1 MKLKYFFALILVI
14 LIAQGLLSIN
24 SSYSPHYTNLN
35 SGQPFFPDNAKYKS
49 TNSDHFGNDNLKGV
63 YTLIFFGYTN
73 CPDYCPDT
81 LVKVRKLFK
90 SIEDKKINKNVN
102 LLFISVDTK
111 DKVSKIKKYVEYFDK
126 SFVGIE
132 TNSKNLELL
141 SKRVGVYYKKI
152 SNEGSIDFYD
162 HTGAIFLTDKE
173 SKLIGI
179 YTPPIDINNI
189 LEDVIRVF

>member
-14 LIAQGLLSIN
+14 LIAQGLLSIK

-35 SGQPFFPDNAKYKS
+35 SEQLFFPENTEYKS
-49 TNSDHFGNDNLKGV
+49 TDNDNFGNDNLKGA

-90 SIEDKKINKNVN
+90 NLEDRNINKNIN

-111 DKVSKIKKYVEYFDK
+111 DKASKIKKYVEYFDK
-126 SFVGIE
+126 DFIGIE
-132 TNSKNLELL
+132 TNSENLELL
-141 SKRVGVYYKKI
+141 AKRVGVYYKKI
-152 SNEGSIDFYD
+152 SNDGSIDFYD
-162 HTGAIFLTDKE
+162 HTGAIFITDKK

-189 LEDVIRVF
+189 LEDIIRVF

>member
-1 MKLKYFFALILVI
+1 
-14 LIAQGLLSIN
+14 
-24 SSYSPHYTNLN
+24 
-35 SGQPFFPDNAKYKS
+35 
-49 TNSDHFGNDNLKGV
+49 
-63 YTLIFFGYTN
+63 
-73 CPDYCPDT
+73 
-81 LVKVRKLFK
+81 
-90 SIEDKKINKNVN
+90 